1 MSLTWSKTYPW
12 NLHTY
17 SSYHYKKK
25 KKNYNKVSVIRILIT
40 GTLYNSIVFLCPYK
54 VFIRQFFIIQA
65 FPNSKNYLRPWT
77 DQVSESSLYWKH
89 IFCSRSLWRS
99 KLNCLWCF
107 SFLLN
112 MKTKVTGISTSKL
125 SEFFSGK
132 IHHFENMPWRRKLN
146 NLWCFSFSQNMK
158 IMSNSKV
165 IGLSVHRI
173 SQNFRKNPLFLKSAI
188 LRVPH
193 TFRRDMWLKILLT
206 PWKSEKQSQT

>member
-1 MSLTWSKTYPW
+1 MKPAYIFILSLQ
-12 NLHTY
+12 
-17 SSYHYKKK
+17 KK

-77 DQVSESSLYWKH
+77 DQISESSLHWKH

-132 IHHFENMPWRRKLN
+132 IHHFENMPWRR
-146 NLWCFSFSQNMK
+146 
-158 IMSNSKV
+158 